1 MTILS
6 EVSVRIASR
15 IETDYPLS
23 AAPILAGNAENLD
36 ALPISFWIV
45 IPCPETDNIL
55 V

>member
-1 MTILS
+1 MTVLS
-6 EVSVRIASR
+6 EVSGRIAGR
-15 IETDYPLS
+15 VEKGYPLS